1 MATRA
6 WRAAFEVSGL
16 RLPWGSSRR
25 LLEVSETI
33 LSGLF
38 SLSAM
43 CLSVC
48 LSISLSIFQSVYLS
62 CWGSSTHRGIDEG
75 SAGKDN
81 GQIRFKV

>member
-25 LLEVSETI
+25 LLEVSETV

-38 SLSAM
+38 GLSAM

-62 CWGSSTHRGIDEG
+62 VYLSVCLSVCLFIYLGTP
-75 SAGKDN
+75 
-81 GQIRFKV
+81 